1 MHPAV
6 IERFELNTPGYG
18 EGKIYS
24 LPLADMQVL
33 DLPVVDIGTVGKDAH
48 KYTERIETRFTF
60 EYTPELV
67 YQTIL
72 NLLK

>member
-1 MHPAV
+1 M
-6 IERFELNTPGYG
+6 PGYG

-24 LPLADMQVL
+24 LPIEQMQEL

-48 KYTERIETRFTF
+48 KFTERIDTRFTF
-60 EYTPELV
+60 QYTPELV

>member
-1 MHPAV
+1 
-6 IERFELNTPGYG
+6 
-18 EGKIYS
+18 
-24 LPLADMQVL
+24 MQVL